1 MIDIAILSIHQI
13 LSYIPND
20 YISAMVKRYDSWVL
34 MGVKIAVEM
43 DLPSPNLGI
52 SSNSWRQGT

>member
-1 MIDIAILSIHQI
+1 MIDIAILSMHQI
-13 LSYIPND
+13 QIYIPND

-43 DLPSPNLGI
+43 D
-52 SSNSWRQGT
+52 

>member
-43 DLPSPNLGI
+43 D
-52 SSNSWRQGT
+52 